1 MSMVIGTSSRRI
13 TADYILILK
22 RSILLLGASFLA
34 ACALASPAFSAGFER
49 TGDLNVAREAP
60 MVVKL
65 ADGRVLVAGGATTG
79 DVSTTTAEIYD
90 PSNGTFTLTAG
101 EMAVGRQLGAAV
113 LLPSGKVLLVGGQ
126 AISTPLA
133 TAELFDPG
141 TGTFTNVSSTMSA
154 PRVWPL
160 VTLLDSGKVLVS
172 QGCCATASAD
182 IYDPDN
188 GSTGTFTP
196 TIGQPSQAYTNNS
209 GTATKLANGKVLVAG
224 DWNSGVAG
232 RHAQIY
238 DPADDSFAN
247 TAGSAVIERSLSM
260 AVLLA
265 SGNVLIAGAVDAG
278 QDTAE
283 IFDPVTG
290 LFTAT
295 PGNMSAA
302 RGGGYM
308 ARLLDGRVLVAGGG
322 SAWGSTPNSS
332 ADIFDPATGTF
343 TAAGTMSVAR
353 SQIAVVNPPVL
364 TDGRVLFAGGHT
376 SGGPTVISDLYVPDV
391 PWPDAP
397 TALVATAGN
406 ASASI
411 AFTAGADNGAPI
423 TNYEYSTDG
432 GTSWSLRS
440 PVSTTS
446 PIVISGLVNGTA
458 YSVKLRGVNSAGSGA
473 ASQAVSVTPV
483 APIPTPASKP
493 AKPAVTWSS
502 SAKTKTVTAV
512 ITPVTG
518 VTYRLTAK
526 RGRVTKTGSCK
537 NVTVKQGKKRVA
549 RRSCTIKLTKGK
561 WLVSVTPKK
570 GSVSGTVNR
579 KSYSFK

>member
-1 MSMVIGTSSRRI
+1 MPPLT
-13 TADYILILK
+13 DYILILK
-22 RSILLLGASFLA
+22 RSIFLLGASFLA

-101 EMAVGRQLGAAV
+101 EMAVGRMLGAAV

-126 AISTPLA
+126 AIGTPLA
-133 TAELFDPG
+133 TAELFDPE

-182 IYDPDN
+182 LYDPDN
-188 GSTGTFTP
+188 GLTGTFTA
-196 TIGQPSQAYTNNS
+196 TTGQPSPTYTNNA
-209 GTATKLANGKVLVAG
+209 GTATNLDNGRVLVAG
-224 DWNSGVAG
+224 DWTGGIAAM
-232 RHAQIY
+232 HAQIY
-238 DPADDSFAN
+238 DPAQDSFAD
-247 TAGSAVIERSLSM
+247 TLGSMVIERSLSM

-265 SGNVLIAGAVDAG
+265 SGNVLIAGAINAG

-283 IFDPVTG
+283 IYDPGTG

-308 ARLLDGRVLVAGGG
+308 ARLPDGRVLVAGGG
-322 SAWGSTPNSS
+322 SAWGGTPNSS

-343 TAAGTMSVAR
+343 TAAGAMSVAR
-353 SQIAVVNPPVL
+353 SQIDVVNPPVL
-364 TDGRVLFAGGHT
+364 TCGRVLFAGGHT

-391 PWPDAP
+391 VAVPAAP
-397 TALVATAGN
+397 TALVATAGD

-446 PIVISGLVNGTA
+446 PIVISGLVNGTT
-458 YSVKLRGVNSAGSGA
+458 YSVKLRGVNIAGSGA

-483 APIPTPASKP
+483 APLPTPASKP
-493 AKPAVTWSS
+493 AKPAVTWSF
-502 SAKTKTVTAV
+502 SAKAKTVTAV
-512 ITPVTG
+512 ITPVAG

-526 RGRVTKTGSCK
+526 SGRITKRGTCK
-537 NVTVKQGKKRVA
+537 NVTVKRDKKRVA
-549 RRSCTIKLTKGK
+549 RRSCTMKLAKGK
-561 WLVSVTPKK
+561 WLVSVTPTKSKLK
-570 GSVSGTVNR
+570 GTANS
-579 KSYSFK
+579 KSYRF